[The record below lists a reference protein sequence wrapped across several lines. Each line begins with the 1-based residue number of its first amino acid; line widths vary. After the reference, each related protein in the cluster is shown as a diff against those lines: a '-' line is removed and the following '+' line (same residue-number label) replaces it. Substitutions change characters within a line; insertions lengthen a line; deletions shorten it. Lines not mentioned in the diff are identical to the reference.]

1 MNQLAFNHL
10 MIKYLAKTHKI
21 KTITLLMSMVYLL
34 LPVNATARLKTV
46 LSISPSTCVVNLSGD
61 ACNKP
66 LQINWQATAVANY
79 CLYGNKQRIKCWQSK
94 QDVSET
100 LVFKIRGSTV
110 FELINEQQQIIAHTK
125 VSVKSATSKRFR
137 RRLRADW
144 SVF

>member
-1 MNQLAFNHL
+1 
-10 MIKYLAKTHKI
+10 
-21 KTITLLMSMVYLL
+21 MVFFLV
-34 LPVNATARLKTV
+34 PQNAMASPQTV
-46 LSISPSTCVVNLSGD
+46 FSISPSTCVVNLSGD

-66 LQINWQATAVANY
+66 LQINWKAPVIANY

-94 QDVSET
+94 QRVSET
-100 LVFKIRGSTV
+100 LVFKIRDSTI
-110 FELINEQQQIIAHTK
+110 FELINEHNQVIAHTK

>member
-1 MNQLAFNHL
+1 MFNHL
-10 MIKYLAKTHKI
+10 MIKYLAKAHKI
-21 KTITLLMSMVYLL
+21 KTITLLISMVFFLV
-34 LPVNATARLKTV
+34 PQNAMASPQTV
-46 LSISPSTCVVNLSGD
+46 FSISPSTCVVNLSGD

-66 LQINWQATAVANY
+66 LQINWKTPVIANY

-94 QDVSET
+94 QRVSET
-100 LVFKIRGSTV
+100 LVFKIRDSTI
-110 FELINEQQQIIAHTK
+110 FELINEHNQVIAHTK